1 MESIK
6 IKEREFP
13 ILAIAITKNF
23 GHVPILD
30 IPWREDVKRQDV
42 VQKKVQS

>member
-13 ILAIAITKNF
+13 ILSIAVTKSF

-30 IPWREDVKRQDV
+30 IPCKEDVKW
-42 VQKKVQS
+42 KKVQA